1 MIDKV
6 LAFIESNHM
15 LRDGDTVVVGLSGGA
30 DSVAL
35 LYFLAHELP
44 QYRLRLVACHVNHRL
59 RGEESERDML
69 FAERLCR
76 KLNAPFHILSCDV
89 GSLARRQK
97 IGEEECGRIVRYRF
111 FEQIAEQYQ
120 ARDENHAEGKSSVR
134 IATAHTLS
142 DNAETV
148 LFRLARGTGLKGL
161 CGIPSVYGKVIR
173 PFLSITREQVEEYC
187 RENRLDFLTDRT
199 NYDETYTRNRIRL
212 RVTPQLK
219 QINPSYEKTFG
230 GTLESLCADEDCLS
244 SLAEEAALRIQ
255 CSEGYDAAALAKE
268 HCAVR
273 RRVLVRLACERGVSL
288 SREKIAEFD
297 KIILSGTGKINMADD
312 LHAQV
317 KDGVLSFEVDK
328 APAQPFAFPFSF
340 GRLTFPSGT
349 AYNISVAENWENSGK
364 VNKNFSIAVLDYDK
378 IKGNPVFRSRQA
390 GDKISLPRRGVTKSL
405 KKLYNESKIPLH
417 LRDRLAVLCDEEGL
431 VWAEGYGED
440 SRVQCSSQTKRFLL
454 ICSDGDE
461 RAMI

>member
-1 MIDKV
+1 
-6 LAFIESNHM
+6 
-15 LRDGDTVVVGLSGGA
+15 
-30 DSVAL
+30 
-35 LYFLAHELP
+35 
-44 QYRLRLVACHVNHRL
+44 
-59 RGEESERDML
+59 
-69 FAERLCR
+69 
-76 KLNAPFHILSCDV
+76 
-89 GSLARRQK
+89 
-97 IGEEECGRIVRYRF
+97 
-111 FEQIAEQYQ
+111 
-120 ARDENHAEGKSSVR
+120 
-134 IATAHTLS
+134 
-142 DNAETV
+142 
-148 LFRLARGTGLKGL
+148 
-161 CGIPSVYGKVIR
+161 
-173 PFLSITREQVEEYC
+173 
-187 RENRLDFLTDRT
+187 
-199 NYDETYTRNRIRL
+199 
-212 RVTPQLK
+212 
-219 QINPSYEKTFG
+219 
-230 GTLESLCADEDCLS
+230 
-244 SLAEEAALRIQ
+244 
-255 CSEGYDAAALAKE
+255 
-268 HCAVR
+268 
-273 RRVLVRLACERGVSL
+273 
-288 SREKIAEFD
+288 
-297 KIILSGTGKINMADD
+297 MADD